1 MINKAFFIVSL
12 LLLYPVISTAAIYTW
27 KDDSGTVHI
36 SDNPMG
42 LPSAHNEY
50 LDDKDKAYLPPKTQP
65 SQAPSPNVGSASPA
79 VPPIVPK
86 APTSSPTQAAP
97 IDITKP
103 LFDTAQRGIR
113 NITIIVAVIL
123 FAKLLL
129 NLRSN
134 KRK

>member
-36 SDNPMG
+36 SDNPIG
-42 LPSAHNEY
+42 LPLVDNEY

-79 VPPIVPK
+79 VPTIVLK
-86 APTSSPTQAAP
+86 APTSSPSQAAP
-97 IDITKP
+97 IKP